1 MRKTPAAISSD
12 PWVEGNAVA
21 LLENGNAFFPR
32 LFDAISSARREL
44 LLETFILFEDRVG
57 LQLGA
62 LLVAAARRGV
72 EVDLTVD
79 GWGTPG
85 LSEAFVRSLVEAGVR
100 LHVFDPGPRPFGW
113 RPWALHR
120 LHRKIVVVDGA
131 AAFVGGINFSAD
143 HLTEHGPGAKQDYAV
158 EVHGPLV
165 AGLRLFLLRQLPT
178 RPRPSLATPAPAGE
192 MRVRLAVRD
201 NHDHPDDIERHYRA
215 AIRAARERVLIAN
228 AYFFPGYRLVR
239 ELRLAARRG
248 VDVRLILQGR
258 PDMPIA
264 RAAASTLYLHLLS
277 AGVRIF
283 EYRLRP
289 LHGKVALA
297 DQRWSTVGSSNL
309 DPLSLALNLE
319 ANLEVDDLGF
329 NAMLHAHLSTLMLR
343 DCREV
348 LVQALPRVRG
358 LALLR
363 TYLAFHLMRKFPG
376 WARGLPRP
384 AQQLRAATLAP
395 RDAG

>member
-1 MRKTPAAISSD
+1 MRKPPPAISHD
-12 PWVEGNAVA
+12 TWVEGNAVA
-21 LLENGNAFFPR
+21 LLENGNAFFPC

-113 RPWALHR
+113 RPWALRR

-143 HLTEHGPGAKQDYAV
+143 HLTEHGAGAKQDYAV
-158 EVHGPLV
+158 EVRGPLV
-165 AGLRLFLLRQLPT
+165 ADLRLFLVRQLPP

-192 MRVRLAVRD
+192 MSARLAVRD

-239 ELRLAARRG
+239 ELRMAARRG
-248 VDVRLILQGR
+248 VDVRLILQGQ

-264 RAAASTLYLHLLS
+264 RAAASTLYLHLLR

-283 EYRLRP
+283 EYQLRP
-289 LHGKVALA
+289 LHGKVALT
-297 DQRWSTVGSSNL
+297 DRRWSTVGSSNL

-329 NAMLHAHLSTLMLR
+329 NAMLHTHLVTLTMR

-348 LVQALPRVRG
+348 LAHALPRVRG

-376 WARGLPRP
+376 WARSLPLP
-384 AQQLRAATLAP
+384 AQLLRDARLAT

>member
-12 PWVEGNAVA
+12 PWVESNAVA

-113 RPWALHR
+113 RPWALRR

-165 AGLRLFLLRQLPT
+165 ADLRMFLLRQLPT
-178 RPRPSLATPAPAGE
+178 RPRPSLTTPAPAGE

-215 AIRAARERVLIAN
+215 AIRAARERVVIAN

-297 DQRWSTVGSSNL
+297 DTRWSTVGSSNL

-319 ANLEVDDLGF
+319 ANLEVDDRGF
-329 NAMLHAHLSTLMLR
+329 NTMLHAHLGTLMMR

-363 TYLAFHLMRKFPG
+363 NYLAFHLMRKFPR
-376 WARGLPRP
+376 WARSLPRP